1 MPSLDFSSNFFSRL
15 HIKPFLTNSI
25 NPPPLL
31 SLLFEV
37 LLCIYL
43 YEIVQMENY
52 YLVSFTN
59 YKVIQ
64 RLLFMISLRSTILF
78 LRQVM
83 FKYPITGFLRYGNLD
98 LRKASRSEKQE

>member
-1 MPSLDFSSNFFSRL
+1 
-15 HIKPFLTNSI
+15 
-25 NPPPLL
+25 
-31 SLLFEV
+31 
-37 LLCIYL
+37 
-43 YEIVQMENY
+43 MENY

-64 RLLFMISLRSTILF
+64 RLLFMISLRSTVLF

-83 FKYPITGFLRYGNLD
+83 FKYPITEFLRYGNLD